1 MLLSRCRSRSGAS
14 CAKEQRGAVA
24 THENVEPRASQMAGV
39 QGRRQCRL
47 VVQPSPPRVDLRR
60 RALNSQLLWSMAK
73 AKSGSGRLSTTTTT
87 LAGMNS
93 QSNCP
98 SSSSQRSPRSS
109 DPASPRS
116 CRPSLSLCTLPE
128 TTVLSRSK
136 GESVWGVQ
144 VGVDGDIVACG
155 EELVEADVAG
165 GGDR

>member
-1 MLLSRCRSRSGAS
+1 MGLQQHVVHL
-14 CAKEQRGAVA
+14 EQRWV
-24 THENVEPRASQMAGV
+24 HHRLVLKHVEPRASQMAGV

-93 QSNCP
+93 QSKCP

-109 DPASPRS
+109 DPASRRS
-116 CRPSLSLCTLPE
+116 CRPSPHSVFGHSPKRLSSAE
-128 TTVLSRSK
+128 SK